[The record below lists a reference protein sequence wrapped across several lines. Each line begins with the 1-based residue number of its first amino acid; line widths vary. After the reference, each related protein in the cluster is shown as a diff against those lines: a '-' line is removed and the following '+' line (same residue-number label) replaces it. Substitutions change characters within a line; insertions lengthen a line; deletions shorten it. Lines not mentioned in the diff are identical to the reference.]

1 MKKGHQELGKWLIV
15 LGVILQILAGIQVEA
30 DIPIDAIAD
39 ITLLLG
45 IVLYTGG
52 IPGLTK
58 GK

>member
-1 MKKGHQELGKWLIV
+1 MKGGYRELGKWLIV

-30 DIPIDAIAD
+30 DIPFDAIAD
-39 ITLLLG
+39 ITLFLG

>member
-15 LGVILQILAGIQVEA
+15 LGVILQILAGIQAEA

-52 IPGLTK
+52 IPGLKK